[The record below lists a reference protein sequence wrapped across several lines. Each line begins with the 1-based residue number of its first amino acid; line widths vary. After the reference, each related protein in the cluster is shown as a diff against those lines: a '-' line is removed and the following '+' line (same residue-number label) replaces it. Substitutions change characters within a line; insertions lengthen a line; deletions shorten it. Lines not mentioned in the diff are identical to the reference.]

1 MHYALKIIIKMLILC
16 ILTNIKVVLLSSYK
30 KKIKRFIFFTQLEK
44 RFTKKKRRIRMKN
57 TMKKA
62 VAIFMAATMTMGM
75 LAGCGSSSEK
85 QKENDGNKQETEDNG
100 KIKIAFVPQLI
111 GIPYFTAM
119 EKGGQQAA
127 EDLGVEFLYT
137 GATQASATEQ
147 VKIMDSLIKQGVD
160 AMSLSVLDSSST
172 NPYIEKAQEAG
183 IPVYT
188 SDSDAPD
195 STREFY
201 VAQATDEALGRTL
214 MDRLAAQIDEKG
226 QIGIV
231 SGESTATN
239 LNTWIS
245 FMEKQQ
251 KEKYPNIE
259 IVDIR
264 YTQGGS
270 SEQALK
276 QAQEL
281 MTRYPD
287 LKGLVAVASS
297 TIPGVAQAV
306 QQEGKAGKVKVIGYG
321 SPATVKPFIE
331 QGVMEESILWDAQE
345 LGYLTVWAG
354 KMVAEGKEFEEVNEI
369 KGISNPVTWDAENKI
384 LLLGD
389 PLIITKDNVN
399 DFDF

>member
-1 MHYALKIIIKMLILC
+1 MK
-16 ILTNIKVVLLSSYK
+16 NRS
-30 KKIKRFIFFTQLEK
+30 KKI
-44 RFTKKKRRIRMKN
+44 
-57 TMKKA
+57 
-62 VAIFMAATMTMGM
+62 MALLLTGVMSAGL
-75 LAGCGSSSEK
+75 LAGCG
-85 QKENDGNKQETEDNG
+85 GNSASNESQESAQEAAPAQEAGDAGAVEDEQAAEAAQTESADSG
-100 KIKIAFVPQLI
+100 AASGEGTKIAFVPQLI

-119 EKGGQQAA
+119 EEGGNQAA
-127 EDLGVEFLYT
+127 ADLGVEFLYT
-137 GATQASATEQ
+137 GATQASAAEQ
-147 VKIMDSLIKQGVD
+147 VKIMDSLIKQGVN
-160 AMSLSVLDSSST
+160 ALSLSVLDSSST

-183 IPVYT
+183 IVVYT

-195 STREFY
+195 STRDFY
-201 VAQATDEALGRTL
+201 VAQALDEDLGRTL
-214 MDRLAAQIDEKG
+214 MDHLAAQIDEEG

-245 FMEKQQ
+245 FMEEQQ

-306 QQEGKAGKVKVIGYG
+306 QQEGKAGEVKVIGYG
-321 SPATVKPFIE
+321 SPATVKPFIDS
-331 QGVMEESILWDAQE
+331 GVMEESILWDAKE

-354 KMVAEGKEFEEVNEI
+354 AMAAQGKEFEEVNEI
-369 KGISNPVTWDAENKI
+369 AGISNPVKWDAENKI
-384 LLLGD
+384 LLLGE
-389 PLIITKDNVN
+389 PLVITKDNV
-399 DFDF
+399 DSFDF

>member
-1 MHYALKIIIKMLILC
+1 M
-16 ILTNIKVVLLSSYK
+16 K
-30 KKIKRFIFFTQLEK
+30 KKMSKH
-44 RFTKKKRRIRMKN
+44 
-57 TMKKA
+57 
-62 VAIFMAATMTMGM
+62 VALLLAAAMTAGS
-75 LAGCGSSSEK
+75 LAGCSGGQSAPTGTTAAEAKAEDTKAEEPAGS
-85 QKENDGNKQETEDNG
+85 TEAAKTEEGTGD
-100 KIKIAFVPQLI
+100 KVKIAFIPQLI
-111 GIPYFTAM
+111 GIPYFSAM
-119 EKGGQQAA
+119 ESGGKKAA

-137 GATQASATEQ
+137 GSTQASAAEQ
-147 VKIMDSLIKQGVD
+147 VKSMDSLIKQGVN
-160 AMSLSVLDSSST
+160 AISLSVLDSSST
-172 NPYIEKAQEAG
+172 NPYIKKAQEAG
-183 IPVYT
+183 IKVYT

-195 STREFY
+195 STRDFY
-201 VAQATDEALGRTL
+201 VAQALDKDLGTTL
-214 MDRLAAQIDEKG
+214 MDCLGEQMGGSGKV
-226 QIGIV
+226 GIV

-239 LNTWIS
+239 LNTWIDYI
-245 FMEKQQ
+245 KQRQ
-251 KEKYPNIE
+251 EEKYPDIE

-306 QQEGKAGKVKVIGYG
+306 QQEGKAGEVAVIGYG

-331 QGVMEESILWDAQE
+331 SGVMKQSVLWNAYD

-354 KMVAEGKEFEEVNEI
+354 KMAAEGKEFEATNQIECI
-369 KGISNPVTWDAENKI
+369 ADPVTWDAENKI
-384 LLLGD
+384 LLLGQ
-389 PLIITKDNVN
+389 PLIIDKDNVN

>member
-1 MHYALKIIIKMLILC
+1 M
-16 ILTNIKVVLLSSYK
+16 K
-30 KKIKRFIFFTQLEK
+30 KKLLAMLLTGI
-44 RFTKKKRRIRMKN
+44 
-57 TMKKA
+57 
-62 VAIFMAATMTMGM
+62 MTTSL
-75 LAGCGSSSEK
+75 LAGCGNGGEEAENNSETDVPA
-85 QKENDGNKQETEDNG
+85 EEDNSSAEESETDTG
-100 KIKIAFVPQLI
+100 DKIKIAFIPQLI

-119 EKGGQQAA
+119 EDGGNAAA

-137 GATQASATEQ
+137 GATQANAAEQ
-147 VKIMDSLIKQGVD
+147 VKLMDSLIKQGVD
-160 AMSLSVLDSSST
+160 ALSLSVLDSSST

-183 IPVYT
+183 IKVYT

-201 VAQATDEALGRTL
+201 VAQALDEDLGRTL
-214 MDRLAAQIDEKG
+214 MDRLAEQIGGEG

-239 LNTWIS
+239 LNSWIS
-245 FMEKQQ
+245 YMEEQQ
-251 KEKYPNIE
+251 KDEYPDIE

-306 QQEGKAGKVKVIGYG
+306 QQEGKAGEVAVIGYG
-321 SPATVKPFIE
+321 SPETVKPFVE
-331 QGVMEESILWDAQE
+331 SGVMKESILWDAYE

-354 KMVAEGKEFEEVNEI
+354 MMAAQGTEFEEVNHI
-369 KGISNPVTWDAENKI
+369 DGITDPVTYDAETGV
-384 LLLGD
+384 LLLGK
-389 PLIITKDNVN
+389 PLIIDKDNIDDY
-399 DFDF
+399 DF

>member
-1 MHYALKIIIKMLILC
+1 MK
-16 ILTNIKVVLLSSYK
+16 NRS
-30 KKIKRFIFFTQLEK
+30 KKI
-44 RFTKKKRRIRMKN
+44 
-57 TMKKA
+57 
-62 VAIFMAATMTMGM
+62 MALLLTGVMSAGL
-75 LAGCGSSSEK
+75 LAGCG
-85 QKENDGNKQETEDNG
+85 GNSASNESQESAQEAAPAQEAGDAGAVEDEQAAEAAQTESADSG
-100 KIKIAFVPQLI
+100 AASGEGIKIAFVPQLI

-119 EKGGQQAA
+119 EEGGNQAA
-127 EDLGVEFLYT
+127 ADLGVEFLYT
-137 GATQASATEQ
+137 GATQASAAEQ
-147 VKIMDSLIKQGVD
+147 VKIMDSLIKQGVN
-160 AMSLSVLDSSST
+160 ALSLSVLDSSST

-183 IPVYT
+183 IVVYT

-195 STREFY
+195 STRDFC
-201 VAQATDEALGRTL
+201 VAQALDEDLGRTL
-214 MDRLAAQIDEKG
+214 MDHLAAQIDEEG

-245 FMEKQQ
+245 FMEEQQ

-306 QQEGKAGKVKVIGYG
+306 QQEGKAGEVKVIGYG
-321 SPATVKPFIE
+321 SPATVKPFIDS
-331 QGVMEESILWDAQE
+331 GVMEESILWDAKE

-354 KMVAEGKEFEEVNEI
+354 AMAAQGKEFEEVNEI
-369 KGISNPVTWDAENKI
+369 AGISNPVKWDAENKI
-384 LLLGD
+384 LLLGE
-389 PLIITKDNVN
+389 PLVITKDNV
-399 DFDF
+399 DSFDF

>member
-1 MHYALKIIIKMLILC
+1 
-16 ILTNIKVVLLSSYK
+16 
-30 KKIKRFIFFTQLEK
+30 
-44 RFTKKKRRIRMKN
+44 MKN

-62 VAIFMAATMTMGM
+62 VALLIAATMTSGM
-75 LAGCGSSSEK
+75 LAGCGNSGNSGNSGDKPKDNGGSK
-85 QKENDGNKQETEDNG
+85 QQTEDND
-100 KIKIAFVPQLI
+100 KLKIAFVPQLI

-119 EKGGQQAA
+119 EKGGKQAA
-127 EDLGVEFLYT
+127 EDLDVEFLYT

-160 AMSLSVLDSSST
+160 ALSLSVLDSSST

-183 IPVYT
+183 INVYT

-201 VAQATDEALGRTL
+201 VAQATDEALGRTV

-239 LNTWIS
+239 MNTWIS
-245 FMEKQQ
+245 FMEKQ
-251 KEKYPNIE
+251 KEEKYPDIE

-287 LKGLVAVASS
+287 LKGIIAVASS

-321 SPATVKPFIE
+321 SPATVKPFVE
-331 QGVMEESILWDAQE
+331 AGVMEESVLWDAEE

-354 KMVAEGKEFEEVNEI
+354 KMAAEGKEFEEVNEI
-369 KGISNPVTWDAENKI
+369 EGISNPVTWDAENKT

-389 PLIITKDNVN
+389 PLIITKDNVD

>member
-1 MHYALKIIIKMLILC
+1 
-16 ILTNIKVVLLSSYK
+16 
-30 KKIKRFIFFTQLEK
+30 
-44 RFTKKKRRIRMKN
+44 
-57 TMKKA
+57 MKKFLSILMCA
-62 VAIFMAATMTMGM
+62 CLVFALAA
-75 LAGCGSSSEK
+75 CGGSTSNSS
-85 QKENDGNKQETEDNG
+85 GNSGAASGDKLR
-100 KIKIAFVPQLI
+100 IAFVPQLI

-119 EKGGQQAA
+119 EDGGQKAA

-137 GATQASATEQ
+137 GATQASAAEQ
-147 VKIMDSLIKQGVD
+147 VKLMDSLIRQGVD
-160 AMSLSVLDSSST
+160 AISISTLDSSST

-183 IPVYT
+183 IHVYT

-195 STREFY
+195 SSREFY
-201 VAQATDEALGRTL
+201 VAQALDKDLGYTL

-226 QIGIV
+226 QVGIV

-239 LNTWIS
+239 LNTWIDY
-245 FMEKQQ
+245 MKECQE
-251 KEKYPNIE
+251 EKYPNIE

-306 QQEGKAGKVKVIGYG
+306 QQEGKAGEVAVIGYG
-321 SPATVKPFIE
+321 SPATVKPYIDE
-331 QGVMEESILWDAQE
+331 GVMKESILWDAYE

-354 KMVAEGKEFEEVNEI
+354 KMVCEGKEFKEENVIE
-369 KGISNPVTWDAENKI
+369 GLSSPARYLADEKI

-389 PLIITKDNVN
+389 PLVIDKDNVN

>member
-1 MHYALKIIIKMLILC
+1 MK
-16 ILTNIKVVLLSSYK
+16 NRS
-30 KKIKRFIFFTQLEK
+30 KKI
-44 RFTKKKRRIRMKN
+44 
-57 TMKKA
+57 
-62 VAIFMAATMTMGM
+62 MALLLTGVMSAGL
-75 LAGCGSSSEK
+75 LAGCG
-85 QKENDGNKQETEDNG
+85 GNSASNESQESAQEAAPAQEAGDAGAVEDEQAAEAAQTESADSG
-100 KIKIAFVPQLI
+100 AASGEGIKIAFVPQLI

-119 EKGGQQAA
+119 EEGGNQAA
-127 EDLGVEFLYT
+127 ADLGVEFLYT
-137 GATQASATEQ
+137 GATQASAAEQ
-147 VKIMDSLIKQGVD
+147 VKIMDSLIKQGVN
-160 AMSLSVLDSSST
+160 ALSLSVQDSSST

-183 IPVYT
+183 IVVYT

-195 STREFY
+195 STRDFY
-201 VAQATDEALGRTL
+201 VAQALDEDLGRTL
-214 MDRLAAQIDEKG
+214 MDHLAAQIDEEG

-245 FMEKQQ
+245 FMEEQQ

-306 QQEGKAGKVKVIGYG
+306 QQEGKAGEVKVIGYG
-321 SPATVKPFIE
+321 SPATVKPFIDS
-331 QGVMEESILWDAQE
+331 GVMEESILWDAKE

-354 KMVAEGKEFEEVNEI
+354 AMAAQGKEFEEVNEI
-369 KGISNPVTWDAENKI
+369 AGISNPVKWDAENKI
-384 LLLGD
+384 LLLGE
-389 PLIITKDNVN
+389 PLVITKDNV
-399 DFDF
+399 DSFDF

>member
-1 MHYALKIIIKMLILC
+1 MK
-16 ILTNIKVVLLSSYK
+16 NRS
-30 KKIKRFIFFTQLEK
+30 KKI
-44 RFTKKKRRIRMKN
+44 
-57 TMKKA
+57 
-62 VAIFMAATMTMGM
+62 MALLLTGVMSAGL
-75 LAGCGSSSEK
+75 LAGCG
-85 QKENDGNKQETEDNG
+85 GNSASNESQESAQEAAPAQEAGDAGAVEDEQAAEAAQTESADSG
-100 KIKIAFVPQLI
+100 AASGEGIKIVPQLI

-119 EKGGQQAA
+119 EEGGNQAA
-127 EDLGVEFLYT
+127 ADLGVEFLYT
-137 GATQASATEQ
+137 GATQASAAEQ
-147 VKIMDSLIKQGVD
+147 VKIMDSLIKQGVN
-160 AMSLSVLDSSST
+160 ALSLSVLDSSST

-183 IPVYT
+183 IVVYT

-195 STREFY
+195 STRDFY
-201 VAQATDEALGRTL
+201 VAQALDEDLGRTL
-214 MDRLAAQIDEKG
+214 MDHLAAQIDEEG

-245 FMEKQQ
+245 FMEEQQ

-306 QQEGKAGKVKVIGYG
+306 QQEGKAGEVKVIGYG
-321 SPATVKPFIE
+321 SPATVKPFIDS
-331 QGVMEESILWDAQE
+331 GVMEESILWDAKE

-354 KMVAEGKEFEEVNEI
+354 AMAAQGKEFEEVNEI
-369 KGISNPVTWDAENKI
+369 AGISNPVKWDAENKI
-384 LLLGD
+384 LLLGE
-389 PLIITKDNVN
+389 PLVITKDNV
-399 DFDF
+399 DSFDF

>member
-1 MHYALKIIIKMLILC
+1 M
-16 ILTNIKVVLLSSYK
+16 K
-30 KKIKRFIFFTQLEK
+30 KKMSKH
-44 RFTKKKRRIRMKN
+44 
-57 TMKKA
+57 
-62 VAIFMAATMTMGM
+62 VALLLAAAMTAGS
-75 LAGCGSSSEK
+75 LAGCSGGQSAPTGTTAAEAKAEDTKAEEPAGST
-85 QKENDGNKQETEDNG
+85 ETAKTEEGTGD
-100 KIKIAFVPQLI
+100 KVKIAFIPQLI
-111 GIPYFTAM
+111 GIPYFSAM
-119 EKGGQQAA
+119 ESGGKKAA

-137 GATQASATEQ
+137 GSTQASAAEQ
-147 VKIMDSLIKQGVD
+147 VKIMDSLIKQGVN
-160 AMSLSVLDSSST
+160 AISLSVLDSSST
-172 NPYIEKAQEAG
+172 NPYIKKAQEAG
-183 IPVYT
+183 IKVYT

-195 STREFY
+195 STRDFY
-201 VAQATDEALGRTL
+201 VAQALDKDLGTTL
-214 MDRLAAQIDEKG
+214 MDCLGEQMGGSGKV
-226 QIGIV
+226 GIV

-239 LNTWIS
+239 LNTWIDYI
-245 FMEKQQ
+245 KQRQ
-251 KEKYPNIE
+251 EEKYPDIE

-306 QQEGKAGKVKVIGYG
+306 QQEGKAGEVAVIGYG

-331 QGVMEESILWDAQE
+331 SGVMKQSVLWNAYD

-354 KMVAEGKEFEEVNEI
+354 KMAAEGKEFEATNQIE
-369 KGISNPVTWDAENKI
+369 GIADPVTWDAENKI
-384 LLLGD
+384 LLLGQ
-389 PLIITKDNVN
+389 PLIIDKDNVN

>member
-1 MHYALKIIIKMLILC
+1 
-16 ILTNIKVVLLSSYK
+16 
-30 KKIKRFIFFTQLEK
+30 
-44 RFTKKKRRIRMKN
+44 MKN
-57 TMKKA
+57 KWKKM
-62 VAIFMAATMTMGM
+62 MAALLAAAMAASL
-75 LAGCGSSSEK
+75 LAGCGSSGKEEEKGTGTKSEEK
-85 QKENDGNKQETEDNG
+85 TESSGD
-100 KIKIAFVPQLI
+100 KLKIAFIPQLI

-119 EKGGQQAA
+119 EDGGNKAA

-137 GATQASATEQ
+137 GATQANAAEQ
-147 VKIMDSLIKQGVD
+147 VKIMDSLIKQGVN

-183 IPVYT
+183 IHVYT

-201 VAQATDEALGRTL
+201 VAQALDEDLGRTL
-214 MDRLAAQIDEKG
+214 MDRLAAQIGEKG
-226 QIGIV
+226 QVGIV

-245 FMEKQQ
+245 YMEEQQ
-251 KEKYPNIE
+251 KNKYPDIE

-306 QQEGKAGKVKVIGYG
+306 QQEGKAGEVKVIGYG
-321 SPATVKPFIE
+321 SPATVKPFIDA
-331 QGVMEESILWDAQE
+331 GVMEESILWDAYE

-369 KGISNPVTWDAENKI
+369 EGVSNPVKWDAENKI
-384 LLLGD
+384 LLLGE
-389 PLIITKDNVN
+389 PLIITKDNVD

>member
-1 MHYALKIIIKMLILC
+1 MK
-16 ILTNIKVVLLSSYK
+16 NRS
-30 KKIKRFIFFTQLEK
+30 KKI
-44 RFTKKKRRIRMKN
+44 
-57 TMKKA
+57 
-62 VAIFMAATMTMGM
+62 MALLLTGVMSAGL
-75 LAGCGSSSEK
+75 LAGCG
-85 QKENDGNKQETEDNG
+85 GNSASNESQESAQEAAPAQEAGDAGVVEDEQAAEAAQTESADSG
-100 KIKIAFVPQLI
+100 AASGEGIKIAFVPQLI

-119 EKGGQQAA
+119 EEGGNQAA
-127 EDLGVEFLYT
+127 ADLGVEFLYT
-137 GATQASATEQ
+137 GATQASAAEQ
-147 VKIMDSLIKQGVD
+147 VKIMDSLIKQGVN
-160 AMSLSVLDSSST
+160 ALSLSVLDSSST

-183 IPVYT
+183 IVVYT

-195 STREFY
+195 STRDFY
-201 VAQATDEALGRTL
+201 VAQALDEDLGRTL
-214 MDRLAAQIDEKG
+214 MDHLAAQIDEEG

-245 FMEKQQ
+245 FMEEQQ

-306 QQEGKAGKVKVIGYG
+306 QQEGKAGEVKVIGYG
-321 SPATVKPFIE
+321 SPATVKPFIDS
-331 QGVMEESILWDAQE
+331 GVMEESILWDAKE

-354 KMVAEGKEFEEVNEI
+354 AMAAQGKEFEEVNEI
-369 KGISNPVTWDAENKI
+369 AGISNPVKWDAENKI
-384 LLLGD
+384 LLLGE
-389 PLIITKDNVN
+389 PLVITKDNV
-399 DFDF
+399 DSFDF

>member
-1 MHYALKIIIKMLILC
+1 MQC
-16 ILTNIKVVLLSSYK
+16 
-30 KKIKRFIFFTQLEK
+30 RFLF
-44 RFTKKKRRIRMKN
+44 
-57 TMKKA
+57 
-62 VAIFMAATMTMGM
+62 
-75 LAGCGSSSEK
+75 
-85 QKENDGNKQETEDNG
+85 
-100 KIKIAFVPQLI
+100 
-111 GIPYFTAM
+111 Y
-119 EKGGQQAA
+119 
-127 EDLGVEFLYT
+127 
-137 GATQASATEQ
+137 
-147 VKIMDSLIKQGVD
+147 
-160 AMSLSVLDSSST
+160 SSST